1 MYGMPHCKTNP
12 ELNAKVRKCDTI
24 NNQQTITVYVIR
36 WFLTITLLR
45 LTDTT

>member
-1 MYGMPHCKTNP
+1 MYEMPHWKTNP

-36 WFLTITLLR
+36 WVLTITLLS
-45 LTDTT
+45 LTDIT